1 MARAGQPNLRQIP
14 LRTRSEPQ
22 PARMLL
28 HLLTAG
34 SSSSRPLKAEV
45 YRVCYLELWR
55 LQAGRRR
62 RKPKRNLR
70 KSGNARSGPALW
82 GPHQGR
88 WPGVS
93 GDKFLDPSPSFPPSS
108 WSFSQLSFW
117 VEADFYQSSSPQQA
131 VRKHKRVNH
140 RPRGS
145 VTVQGQGKQLRAG
158 ARYEAHR
165 GRSTTV
171 SDQTS
176 APGLG
181 LKFN

>member
-1 MARAGQPNLRQIP
+1 
-14 LRTRSEPQ
+14 
-22 PARMLL
+22 MLL

-34 SSSSRPLKAEV
+34 SSSSWPLKAEV

-117 VEADFYQSSSPQQA
+117 AEADFYQSSSPQQA
-131 VRKHKRVNH
+131 VRKHKCVSH

-165 GRSTTV
+165 GRSTTI

-176 APGLG
+176 APGFG